1 MEGFEK
7 KANLNEGAGFILASG
22 SPRRKELLREL
33 VEEFVV
39 LPSHAEEISSHP
51 DGPVAL
57 VRENARIKGS
67 DVARQYPDHWVL
79 GADTLVW
86 VDDRVLGKPKDM
98 EEAMDMLRSLAGRT
112 HSVSTGLFLSL
123 LSGDFE
129 ETRVDTSQVSFKAFD
144 DSVIKAYFSEV
155 DPLDKAGGYAIQTRP
170 DLIIDTFA
178 GSRSN
183 VIGLPLELM
192 KGWLREVQV
201 LQS

>member
-7 KANLNEGAGFILASG
+7 KANPNECAGFILASG

-123 LSGDFE
+123 LSRGYE
-129 ETRVDTSQVSFKAFD
+129 EVKVDTSDVTFKAFD
-144 DSVIKAYFSEV
+144 ESVIKAYFSEV
-155 DPLDKAGGYAIQTRP
+155 DPLDKAGGYAIQTRS
-170 DLIIDTFA
+170 DLIIERFE
-178 GSRSN
+178 GSHSN
-183 VIGLPLELM
+183 VIGLPLELL
-192 KGWLREVQV
+192 GSWLTD
-201 LQS
+201 LGIA

>member
-7 KANLNEGAGFILASG
+7 KANPNEGAGFILASG
-22 SPRRKELLREL
+22 SPRRKELLGEL
-33 VEEFVV
+33 IEEFVV

-57 VRENARIKGS
+57 VLENARIKGS
-67 DVARQYPDHWVL
+67 DVARQYSDHWVL

-98 EEAMDMLRSLAGRT
+98 EEAKDMLRSLAGRT
-112 HSVSTGLFLSL
+112 HSVSTGLYLSL
-123 LSGDFE
+123 LSGDVE
-129 ETRVDTSQVSFKAFD
+129 ETRVETSEVTFRAFD
-144 DSVIKAYFSEV
+144 DSVIEAYFGEV

-170 DLIIDTFA
+170 DLIVDTFA

-183 VIGLPLELM
+183 VIGLPLELL
-192 KGWLREVQV
+192 GSWLTD
-201 LQS
+201 LGIA

>member
-7 KANLNEGAGFILASG
+7 KANPNEGTGFILASG

-33 VEEFVV
+33 IEEFVV

-51 DGPVAL
+51 DGPLAL
-57 VRENARIKGS
+57 VMENAGLKGS
-67 DVARQYPDHWVL
+67 AVARKYPDRWVL

-86 VDDRVLGKPKDM
+86 LDDEILGKPKDM
-98 EEAMDMLRSLAGRT
+98 EEAMAMLRSLAGRT
-112 HSVSTGLFLSL
+112 HSVSTGLCLSL

-178 GSRSN
+178 GSHSN
-183 VIGLPLELM
+183 VIGLPLELL
-192 KGWLREVQV
+192 GSWLTE
-201 LQS
+201 LGIT

>member
-7 KANLNEGAGFILASG
+7 KANPNEGTGFILASG
-22 SPRRKELLREL
+22 SPRRKELLGEL
-33 VEEFVV
+33 IEGFAV
-39 LPSHAEEISSHP
+39 LPSHAEEISFHP
-51 DGPVAL
+51 DGPLAL
-57 VRENARIKGS
+57 VQENARLKGT

-86 VDDRVLGKPKDM
+86 VDDQVLGKPKDM
-98 EEAMDMLRSLAGRT
+98 EEAMDMLRGLSGRT
-112 HSVSTGLFLSL
+112 HSVSTGLCLSL

-144 DSVIKAYFSEV
+144 DSLINAYFSEV

-170 DLIIDTFA
+170 DLIIEEFA

-192 KGWLREVQV
+192 KAWLREVQV
-201 LQS
+201 IQS

>member
-7 KANLNEGAGFILASG
+7 KANPNECAGFILASG
-22 SPRRKELLREL
+22 SPRRKELLGEL
-33 VEEFVV
+33 IEEFVV

-51 DGPVAL
+51 DGPLAL

-98 EEAMDMLRSLAGRT
+98 EEAVDMLRSLAGRT
-112 HSVSTGLFLSL
+112 HSVSTGLCLSL

-129 ETRVDTSQVSFKAFD
+129 ETRVDTSQVTFQSFD
-144 DSVIKAYFSEV
+144 DSVIEAYFGEV
-155 DPLDKAGGYAIQTRP
+155 DPLDKAGGYAIQTRS
-170 DLIIDTFA
+170 DLIIERFE
-178 GSRSN
+178 GSHSN
-183 VIGLPLELM
+183 VIGLPLELL
-192 KGWLREVQV
+192 GSWLTD
-201 LQS
+201 LGIA